1 MEVKIQKLE
10 NVINEVGKN
19 VKEKDD
25 EINKLQAQIRIKTAT
40 SELTQLQAK
49 LNETEKCLRTALTDN
64 QSLQVWAKY
73 FPLSPLISET
83 EHEQAWEQL

>member
-19 VKEKDD
+19 VEEKDD

-49 LNETEKCLRTALTDN
+49 LNETEKCLRTALTEN
-64 QSLQVWAKY
+64 QSLQVRAKY
-73 FPLSPLISET
+73 FPFSSNLRDR
-83 EHEQAWEQL
+83 A

>member
-10 NVINEVGKN
+10 NVISEVGKN

-25 EINKLQAQIRIKTAT
+25 CIYKLQAQIRVKTAT

-49 LNETEKCLRTALTDN
+49 LNETEKCLSTALTEN
-64 QSLQVWAKY
+64 QSLQV
-73 FPLSPLISET
+73 
-83 EHEQAWEQL
+83 